1 MNEVYEQYKEEHPE
15 ELQELNRLL
24 RFSESEERRLAGRR
38 KEKLKKIEECRR
50 VLYGDSDK

>member
-50 VLYGDSDK
+50 VLYSDSDK